1 MASSFQL
8 AGYTVTRTLKQ
19 SDDELVLLV
28 YQQALNKRCFVRAT
42 CSPLG
47 TAQLQR
53 EVEVLSACQHH
64 AIVDLVDYG
73 TQQEWF
79 YVATEYVS
87 QGSLV
92 DVLLSGVSLGRL
104 LKIIKSI
111 AGALQHLH
119 QQEFAHNFVSADN
132 ILVRSDGS
140 AALVDYRWS
149 SPLEQPH
156 PNAAALCEVNFQAG
170 IASPEVLQKQQV
182 TPANDL
188 FALGVVLYQAL
199 VGERPFRGASVDE
212 LLEQIT
218 QRPLPAL
225 PQQFAELRPLL
236 EILLSADAEQRLSV
250 VAPLDEQ
257 FETIRQIYFG
267 EKATLRSDDVNAQE
281 IRALGGNLLVTDS
294 EGRPSKRTL
303 KRKRRQRR
311 TAIAAIFI
319 LSGGLLF
326 GAFYLIQ
333 PARFISVD
341 EIAASLG
348 LAEDPE
354 LVAAW
359 AEARSLREDPNQ
371 GLAAIAAAYQR
382 VLALD
387 PKHSPAQEAL
397 GTLLSEWKQGIS
409 SALMNDNIELAAT
422 RLDEAISLLP
432 SDPEINLLSLQLQ
445 NRYRAERLLKSTDV
459 LLASNGLNDLPS
471 AAAAIQSYQEILRL
485 APRHPDALAGLEKI
499 AAHYVE
505 LAKQTA
511 LEGDVPQAIRFL
523 ERATAA
529 DNSLRSLDDAR
540 RLISEATTAQ
550 AAIDELLRQG
560 ERLRE
565 LGQILEP
572 KGDSSVERFQQVLAT
587 DPDNAQAMRGMNDLA
602 LWVQTEGSRLLREGK
617 FSEVELLVSNASL
630 GGIRDAV
637 VDKLRSDLAAETERL
652 DTVKELLREGRELL
666 AKGLL
671 TEPVERNAVTMLRR
685 VQQLDP
691 RNEQALELL
700 GQCARR
706 LAATAVEAHSFGLLA
721 DADQY
726 LALAL
731 SIEPE
736 NSEWLTL
743 QEQWR
748 RS

>member
-1 MASSFQL
+1 M
-8 AGYTVTRTLKQ
+8 
-19 SDDELVLLV
+19 
-28 YQQALNKRCFVRAT
+28 
-42 CSPLG
+42 
-47 TAQLQR
+47 
-53 EVEVLSACQHH
+53 
-64 AIVDLVDYG
+64 
-73 TQQEWF
+73 
-79 YVATEYVS
+79 
-87 QGSLV
+87 
-92 DVLLSGVSLGRL
+92 
-104 LKIIKSI
+104 
-111 AGALQHLH
+111 
-119 QQEFAHNFVSADN
+119 
-132 ILVRSDGS
+132 
-140 AALVDYRWS
+140 
-149 SPLEQPH
+149 
-156 PNAAALCEVNFQAG
+156 
-170 IASPEVLQKQQV
+170 
-182 TPANDL
+182 
-188 FALGVVLYQAL
+188 
-199 VGERPFRGASVDE
+199 
-212 LLEQIT
+212 
-218 QRPLPAL
+218 
-225 PQQFAELRPLL
+225 
-236 EILLSADAEQRLSV
+236 
-250 VAPLDEQ
+250 
-257 FETIRQIYFG
+257 
-267 EKATLRSDDVNAQE
+267 
-281 IRALGGNLLVTDS
+281 
-294 EGRPSKRTL
+294 
-303 KRKRRQRR
+303 
-311 TAIAAIFI
+311 
-319 LSGGLLF
+319 
-326 GAFYLIQ
+326 
-333 PARFISVD
+333 
-341 EIAASLG
+341 
-348 LAEDPE
+348 
-354 LVAAW
+354 
-359 AEARSLREDPNQ
+359 
-371 GLAAIAAAYQR
+371 
-382 VLALD
+382 
-387 PKHSPAQEAL
+387 
-397 GTLLSEWKQGIS
+397 
-409 SALMNDNIELAAT
+409 
-422 RLDEAISLLP
+422 
-432 SDPEINLLSLQLQ
+432 
-445 NRYRAERLLKSTDV
+445 
-459 LLASNGLNDLPS
+459 
-471 AAAAIQSYQEILRL
+471 
-485 APRHPDALAGLEKI
+485 
-499 AAHYVE
+499 
-505 LAKQTA
+505 
-511 LEGDVPQAIRFL
+511 